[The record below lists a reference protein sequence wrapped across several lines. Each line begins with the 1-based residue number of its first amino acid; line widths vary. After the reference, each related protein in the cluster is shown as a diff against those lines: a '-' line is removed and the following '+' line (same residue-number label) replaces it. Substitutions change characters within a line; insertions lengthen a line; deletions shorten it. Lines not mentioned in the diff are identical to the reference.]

1 MSCDRR
7 VRLADFGLSCF
18 GEHLDNIHASFLES
32 GSTTVGTRCYMPPE
46 AFKGIF
52 STRTDVYSFGMVGN
66 VVHHVTLLCAPY
78 GIDII
83 PGIIRGGDGIA
94 SLLFKQETRSGHL
107 LVCYDFGKILNL
119 CLFLGDIFETN

>member
-1 MSCDRR
+1 M
-7 VRLADFGLSCF
+7 
-18 GEHLDNIHASFLES
+18 HASFLES

-66 VVHHVTLLCAPY
+66 VVCHVTLSCKPY

-83 PGIIRGGDGIA
+83 PDITRAGNGIA
-94 SLLFKQETRSGHL
+94 SLLFKQETQSGH
-107 LVCYDFGKILNL
+107 LVCYDFGKN
-119 CLFLGDIFETN
+119 FEFVSVSRRHF